1 MNEEIL
7 ALLASEDPACR
18 RAALEEMMEDNPK
31 DHLQHFLKH
40 LKDESVGVQEVC
52 IDALIDI
59 KSSDSIG
66 QLIDNLYTENV
77 PLRNAS
83 QEILSKIS
91 HVDIDQMLEHLYKD
105 DDVSKFILDSL
116 VLNIANINFTT
127 EHITYIKEGLQSS
140 NDNIVGA
147 TIEILGELNNEE
159 AWNVLFE
166 ECKKENEWIQYS
178 VLKTLSAKAPERI
191 EKLYDDIL
199 QHHQTPSVTMFMKTL
214 TK

>member
-7 ALLASEDPACR
+7 TLLNSEDSSCR
-18 RAALEEMMEDNPK
+18 RAALEEMMEESPK
-31 DHLQHFLKH
+31 ENLNHFLKY
-40 LKDESVGVQEVC
+40 LADENVGVQEIC
-52 IDALIDI
+52 IDALISLKSKESI
-59 KSSDSIG
+59 K

-83 QEILSKIS
+83 QEILSQIS

-105 DDVSKFILDSL
+105 DDVSKFLLDSML
-116 VLNIANINFTT
+116 LNINNINFTK
-127 EHITYIKEGLQSS
+127 EHINYIKEGLQSS
-140 NDNIVGA
+140 NDNIVGT

-178 VLKTLSAKAPERI
+178 VLKTLSLKAPEKI
-191 EKLYDDIL
+191 DKLYQEIL
-199 QHHQTPSVTMFMKTL
+199 QHHQTPSVTMFMKTMA
-214 TK
+214 K